1 MLYYGCWKH
10 KKFRFRIKTFSFR
23 DIWQHLYHDKCKC
36 LTLPSA
42 VFRWVGE
49 SALGHT
55 LLRSRYPR
63 VSVIMTYL
71 FSLSILCKN
80 LNRSWP
86 RWCQADNGPVWWCMV
101 WWALTVQLTPG
112 EPRPSQWRWGDITS
126 YLTKPCVTII
136 VTSAEHWTIQI
147 TSSFPLN

>member
-71 FSLSILCKN
+71 FSLSIPCKN
-80 LNRSWP
+80 LNRSAWLLVVSARQWASVMMYGLMSSNSSINTWWDP
-86 RWCQADNGPVWWCMV
+86 AQSMEMGRYHLIAHNALCQNHRRVSRAV
-101 WWALTVQLTPG
+101 
-112 EPRPSQWRWGDITS
+112 
-126 YLTKPCVTII
+126 
-136 VTSAEHWTIQI
+136 
-147 TSSFPLN
+147 LNENNA